1 MMRAEYPYSYRWL
14 AHMDDLSGNE
24 GQWSE
29 EPSAC
34 ALELTRISDE
44 VYAPFLAANAAAAEA
59 GEESFSFKA
68 IGRSNSQ
75 GTFKYQLKCLA
86 DLRGRYAALSE
97 ADRTRAGDWIGNS
110 WRGLL
115 SE

>member
-1 MMRAEYPYSYRWL
+1 MRAEYPYSYRWL

-59 GEESFSFKA
+59 GEESFSFEA
-68 IGRSNSQ
+68 MGHSYRQ
-75 GTFKYQLKCLA
+75 GTFKYQVKCLA
-86 DLRGRYAALSE
+86 KLRAHYEALSDT
-97 ADRTRAGDWIGNS
+97 DRTRTGDWISNS
-110 WRGLL
+110 RRELL